1 MINMI
6 ILQVAVEHTDLSGL
20 YKFLFWIV
28 ACLLIGLL
36 GSYRS
41 IGGIGAFL
49 CSFFLTPVIGLII
62 TLFSKTKSSIERDQ
76 KIPFLQSE
84 QQGIDEKQNNSV
96 DESNAE
102 NVKKLKDLLASNIIS
117 EDEYESMHKRI
128 FRDSEK
134 LNES

>member
-1 MINMI
+1 MI

>member
-1 MINMI
+1 MI

-62 TLFSKTKSSIERDQ
+62 TLFSKTKSSIDKDQ
-76 KIPFLQSE
+76 KLPFLQNE
-84 QQGIDEKQNNSV
+84 QQGIDEKQNNLV
-96 DESNAE
+96 DDSNAE

-117 EDEYESMHKRI
+117 EDEYESMHKKI
-128 FRDSEK
+128 FRESEK